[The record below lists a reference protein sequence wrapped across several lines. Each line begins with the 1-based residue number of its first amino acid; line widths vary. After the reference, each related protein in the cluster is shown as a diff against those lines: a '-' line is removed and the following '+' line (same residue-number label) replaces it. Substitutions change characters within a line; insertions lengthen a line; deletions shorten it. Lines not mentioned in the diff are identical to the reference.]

1 MGGVS
6 QFTSFLQKRLKT
18 KQNEED
24 ITKRKVMMMLTVRMT
39 KVSPAFVGQQE
50 EEQAAEDA
58 GEAAVN
64 ADQQCRHGAVGLIT
78 VAAGTG

>member
-1 MGGVS
+1 
-6 QFTSFLQKRLKT
+6 
-18 KQNEED
+18 
-24 ITKRKVMMMLTVRMT
+24 MMMLTVRMT